1 MIVVGLDAISLP
13 EYAVNKSVSVRL
25 SSGLYLT
32 TVTILLEFE
41 VSR

>member
-1 MIVVGLDAISLP
+1 MIVLYLDAISLP
-13 EYAVNKSVSVRL
+13 EYAGNESVLVSF

-32 TVTILLEFE
+32 IVTILLEFE